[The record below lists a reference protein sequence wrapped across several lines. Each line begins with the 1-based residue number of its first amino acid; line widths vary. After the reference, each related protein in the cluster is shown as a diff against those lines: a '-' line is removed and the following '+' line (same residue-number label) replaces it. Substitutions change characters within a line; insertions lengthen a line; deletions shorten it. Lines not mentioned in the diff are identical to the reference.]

1 MQYIHGGKGDR
12 TMKLNIL
19 FENIVENASV
29 DYAKREV
36 LDIQAAVKRVLEK
49 VTMRMNHR
57 GIYKISSV
65 QPCGSMTEKMSV
77 IKTATARPLNYTKT
91 KSDRYIEFDFLAVLE
106 KPCKIKSDI
115 ACPGCLD
122 MYGPAFDI
130 ERLGQL
136 YESHILEYQFL
147 RSNRLYWEG
156 TSDVF
161 KKELNYCLASA
172 CNCFSFVYRKIE
184 CIHADFSFKST
195 TQGTG
200 GCSECTI
207 TMDTG
212 YLQVASKVNIGPMH
226 CSTLLVWTSHAR
238 SIIDI
243 DDETLQP
250 TEPIKI
256 LPIYVDFI
264 PALRIFRK
272 TENVCDL
279 EHNYLIVAKRCNLCN
294 KNWRVSDS
302 LQEVDFVLNN
312 MSDKHKMCFKVLKFI
327 TEHKLL
333 TTYYLKLVAIHH
345 SSNCSDSSK
354 DCVNCVTDILDD
366 LLQAFKDNVL
376 MSFHGNYNV
385 LSRFKWVTY
394 QNEIEQLIKCL
405 ADFKSWTEFKL
416 ELSNTYSSS
425 NIWISESTN

>member
-1 MQYIHGGKGDR
+1 
-12 TMKLNIL
+12 MKLNIL

-57 GIYKISSV
+57 GIYKISHV
-65 QPCGSMTEKMSV
+65 QPCGSMAEKMSV
-77 IKTATARPLNYTKT
+77 IKTATALPLNYMKT
-91 KSDRYIEFDFLAVLE
+91 KSSRYIEFDFLAVLE
-106 KPCKIKSDI
+106 KPCKIKSDKV
-115 ACPGCLD
+115 CPGCLD
-122 MYGPAFDI
+122 MDCPAFDS
-130 ERLGQL
+130 ERLGKL
-136 YESHILEYQFL
+136 CIYDSHILEYQFL
-147 RSNRLYWEG
+147 WSNPLFSEG
-156 TSDVF
+156 TADVF

-195 TQGTG
+195 TQGTS

-212 YLQVASKVNIGPMH
+212 YLQVASEVNIGPMH

-238 SIIDI
+238 SLIDI
-243 DDETLQP
+243 DDDTLQP

-264 PALRIFRK
+264 PAVRIFRK
-272 TENVCDL
+272 TEKVYDL
-279 EHNYLIVAKRCNLCN
+279 EHKYLIVAKRCNLCY

-302 LQEVDFVLNN
+302 LQEVDFVLNK
-312 MSDKHKMCFKVLKFI
+312 MSDKHRMCFKVLKFI
-327 TEHKLL
+327 TEHELL
-333 TTYYLKLVAIHH
+333 NAYYLKLVVIHH
-345 SSNCSDSSK
+345 SNNCSDSSK
-354 DCVNCVTDILDD
+354 DCVNCVTDILNN
-366 LLQAFKDNVL
+366 LLQAFKNGVL

-385 LSRFKWVTY
+385 LSLFKWNTD
-394 QNEIEQLIKCL
+394 QNKIEQLIKCL
-405 ADFKSWTEFKL
+405 GDYKSWAELKL
-416 ELSNTYSSS
+416 EFSKSAQE
-425 NIWISESTN
+425 IFESPNRQICGIF

>member
-1 MQYIHGGKGDR
+1 
-12 TMKLNIL
+12 MKLNIL

-29 DYAKREV
+29 DYAKGEV

-57 GIYKISSV
+57 GIYKISHV
-65 QPCGSMTEKMSV
+65 QPCGSMAEKMSV
-77 IKTATARPLNYTKT
+77 IKTATAIPLNYINS
-91 KSDRYIEFDFLAVLE
+91 KSGRHIEFDFFAVLE
-106 KPCKIKSDI
+106 KPCKIKSDKV
-115 ACPGCLD
+115 CPGCLD
-122 MYGPAFDI
+122 RDGPAFDS
-130 ERLGQL
+130 ERLGKL
-136 YESHILEYQFL
+136 CAYDSHILEYQFL
-147 RSNRLYWEG
+147 QSNPLYWEG
-156 TSDVF
+156 TADVF
-161 KKELNYCLASA
+161 KKELNYCLASG

-238 SIIDI
+238 SLIDI
-243 DDETLQP
+243 DDDTLQP

-256 LPIYVDFI
+256 LPIYVDFL
-264 PALRIFRK
+264 PAVRIFRK
-272 TENVCDL
+272 TEKVCDL
-279 EHNYLIVAKRCNLCN
+279 EHNYLIVPKRCNLCY

-302 LQEVDFVLNN
+302 LQEVDFVLNK
-312 MSDKHKMCFKVLKFI
+312 MSDKHRMCFKVLKFI

-333 TTYYLKLVAIHH
+333 NAYYLKLVVIYH
-345 SSNCSDSSK
+345 SNNCSDSSK
-354 DCVNCVTDILDD
+354 DCVNCVTDILNN
-366 LLQAFKDNVL
+366 LLQAFKNGVL

-385 LSRFKWVTY
+385 LSLFKWNTD
-394 QNEIEQLIKCL
+394 QNKIEQLIKCL
-405 ADFKSWTEFKL
+405 DNYKSWAELKL
-416 ELSNTYSSS
+416 EFSKSAQE
-425 NIWISESTN
+425 IFESPNRQICGIF